1 MASKTT
7 SGTGA
12 PPCVRYVIFEGLLR
26 ALDIR
31 KGSPEMKE
39 ALRLVGDGTH
49 APELIEL
56 ERFKRLLTW
65 LADRYYPL
73 QSPEAALRQL
83 GRRHIEGY
91 SQTLLGAVQFAA
103 ARLVKP
109 EAFVQRVPNMLR
121 SNLTFGTYELVRQ
134 GERVFVLQIRKMPWP
149 IDFLCGEIE
158 TGARMCGA
166 LNFRIELRRLS
177 SEDFDLTLSADAP
190 AT

>member
-1 MASKTT
+1 MPSR
-7 SGTGA
+7 
-12 PPCVRYVIFEGLLR
+12 VRYVIFEGLIR

-31 KGSPEMKE
+31 KGSPEMQE

-56 ERFKRLLTW
+56 ERFKRLLSW
-65 LADRYYPL
+65 LAGRYYPL
-73 QSPEAALRQL
+73 LSPEAAMRQL

-103 ARLVKP
+103 ARLIKP
-109 EAFVQRVPNMLR
+109 EAFVQRVPSILR

-134 GERVFVLQIRKMPWP
+134 AERVVVLQIRGMPWP
-149 IDFLCGEIE
+149 IEFLCGEIE

-166 LNFRIELRRLS
+166 VNFRIELHRLS
-177 SEDFDLTLSADAP
+177 AEDFDLTLSSDAP